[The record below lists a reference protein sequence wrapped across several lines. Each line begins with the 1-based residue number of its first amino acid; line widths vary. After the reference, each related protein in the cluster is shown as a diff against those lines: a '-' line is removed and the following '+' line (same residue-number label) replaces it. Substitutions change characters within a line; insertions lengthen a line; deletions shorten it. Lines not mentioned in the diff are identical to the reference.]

1 LSERV
6 FRLTLPVFTPITQKL
21 LAWFAAH
28 RRDLPWRHTHT
39 PYAVW
44 VAEIM
49 AQQTRL
55 ESMLPYYQRWMERFP
70 TVFDLAAASQQDV
83 LNLWEGLGYYSR
95 ARNLHKAAGIVI
107 QEHNGELPSDVESL
121 RSLPGIGRYT
131 AGAIASLAFGLDEP
145 AVDGNVKRVLARV
158 FMVEE
163 PVDSTLGEKRIWAL
177 ASENLPPGQAGEY
190 NQALMELGALICLP
204 NAPDCSHCPVNEDCR
219 AHAAGRQADLPVK
232 KVKGK
237 IPHYTVTAAV
247 IRKDGRVLIAQRPQD
262 EMFGGM
268 WEFPGGGLE
277 DGETLQTCLKR
288 EIKEELGVKIRVNE
302 EIGVFKATYSH
313 FRVTLHAF
321 ACALR
326 GGRPRSLQVDDFRW
340 VTLNELEDFPMGKLD
355 RLISQQLQSMEE
367 QHES

>member
-1 LSERV
+1 
-6 FRLTLPVFTPITQKL
+6 
-21 LAWFAAH
+21 LAWFATH
-28 RRDLPWRHTHT
+28 RRDLPWRRNPT

-55 ESMLPYYQRWMERFP
+55 ETMLPYYQRWMARFP
-70 TVFDLAAASQQDV
+70 TILDLAAASQQDV
-83 LNLWEGLGYYSR
+83 LTLWEGLGYYSR
-95 ARNLHKAAGIVI
+95 VRNLHKAARVVAK
-107 QEHNGELPSDVESL
+107 EYDGELPGDVESL
-121 RSLPGIGRYT
+121 RTLPGIGRYT

-145 AVDGNVKRVLARV
+145 AVDGNVKRVLARA

-163 PVDSTLGEKRIWAL
+163 SVDDTSGEKRIWAL
-177 ASENLPPGQAGEY
+177 ASENLPPGRAGEY

-204 NAPDCSHCPVNEDCR
+204 RVPDCSHCPINEDCL

-232 KVKGK
+232 RPKAK
-237 IPHYTVTAAV
+237 IPHHIVTAAV
-247 IRKDGRVLIAQRPQD
+247 IRKDGRVLIAQRSQD

-288 EIKEELGVKIRVNE
+288 EIKEELGVKIKVDE
-302 EIGVFKATYSH
+302 EIGVFKNTYSH

-321 ACALR
+321 ACTLR

-340 VTLNELEDFPMGKLD
+340 VTLDELEDFPMGKLD
-355 RLISQQLQSMEE
+355 RLISQQVQSMEE
-367 QHES
+367 KHEP